1 MDSKRDTSQLNWAL
15 SVYSDVVK
23 FGTKSNRLDESKLC
37 LGVLEQFEEYEKCYD
52 MFLVLTQNAPGILER
67 INSKKKNGR
76 R

>member
-1 MDSKRDTSQLNWAL
+1 MDSKKDISQLNWAL
-15 SVYSDVVK
+15 AVYSDVVK

-37 LGVLEQFEEYEKCYD
+37 LGILEQFEEYEKCYD
-52 MFLVLTQNAPGILER
+52 MFLILTQNAPGILER

>member
-1 MDSKRDTSQLNWAL
+1 MDSKKDISQLNWAL
-15 SVYSDVVK
+15 TVYSDVVK

-37 LGVLEQFEEYEKCYD
+37 LGILEQFEEYEKCYD
-52 MFLVLTQNAPGILER
+52 MFLVLTQNGILER

>member
-1 MDSKRDTSQLNWAL
+1 MDSKRDISQLNWAL
-15 SVYSDVVK
+15 AVYSDVVK

-37 LGVLEQFEEYEKCYD
+37 LGILEQFEEYEKCYD
-52 MFLVLTQNAPGILER
+52 MFLILTQNAPGILER

>member
-1 MDSKRDTSQLNWAL
+1 MDSRKDISQLNWAL
-15 SVYSDVVK
+15 AVYSDVVK

-37 LGVLEQFEEYEKCYD
+37 LVVLEQFEEYEKCYD
-52 MFLVLTQNAPGILER
+52 MFLILTQNAPGILER

>member
-1 MDSKRDTSQLNWAL
+1 MDSKRDISQLNWAL
-15 SVYSDVVK
+15 AVYSDVVK

-37 LGVLEQFEEYEKCYD
+37 LEILEQFEEYEKCYD
-52 MFLVLTQNAPGILER
+52 MFLILTQNAPGILER

>member
-1 MDSKRDTSQLNWAL
+1 MDSKKDISQLNWAL
-15 SVYSDVVK
+15 TVYSDVVK

-37 LGVLEQFEEYEKCYD
+37 LRILEDFEEYEKCYD
-52 MFLVLTQNAPGILER
+52 MFLVLTQNVPGILER

>member
-1 MDSKRDTSQLNWAL
+1 MDSKRDISQLNWAL
-15 SVYSDVVK
+15 TVYSDVVK

-52 MFLVLTQNAPGILER
+52 MFLILTQNAPGILGR

>member
-1 MDSKRDTSQLNWAL
+1 MDSTKDISQLNWAL
-15 SVYSDVVK
+15 EVYSDVVK

-37 LGVLEQFEEYEKCYD
+37 LSILEDFEEYEKCYD
-52 MFLVLTQNAPGILER
+52 MFLVLTQSVPGILER

>member
-1 MDSKRDTSQLNWAL
+1 MDSKRDISQLNWAL
-15 SVYSDVVK
+15 AVYSDVVK

-37 LGVLEQFEEYEKCYD
+37 LGILEQFEEYEKCYD

-76 R
+76 S

>member
-1 MDSKRDTSQLNWAL
+1 MDSRKDISQLNWAL
-15 SVYSDVVK
+15 AVYSDVVK

-52 MFLVLTQNAPGILER
+52 MFLILTQNAPGILER
-67 INSKKKNGR
+67 INSRKKNGR

>member
-1 MDSKRDTSQLNWAL
+1 MDSKRDISQLNWAL
-15 SVYSDVVK
+15 AVYSDVVK

>member
-1 MDSKRDTSQLNWAL
+1 MDSRKDISQLNWAL
-15 SVYSDVVK
+15 AVYSDVVK

-37 LGVLEQFEEYEKCYD
+37 LGILEQFEEYEKCYD
-52 MFLVLTQNAPGILER
+52 MFLILTQNAPGILER

>member
-1 MDSKRDTSQLNWAL
+1 MDSRKDISQLNWAL
-15 SVYSDVVK
+15 AVYSDVVK

-37 LGVLEQFEEYEKCYD
+37 LGILEQFEEYEKCYD

-76 R
+76 S

>member
-1 MDSKRDTSQLNWAL
+1 MDSKRDISQLNWAL
-15 SVYSDVVK
+15 TVYSDVVK

-52 MFLVLTQNAPGILER
+52 MFLILTQNAPGILER